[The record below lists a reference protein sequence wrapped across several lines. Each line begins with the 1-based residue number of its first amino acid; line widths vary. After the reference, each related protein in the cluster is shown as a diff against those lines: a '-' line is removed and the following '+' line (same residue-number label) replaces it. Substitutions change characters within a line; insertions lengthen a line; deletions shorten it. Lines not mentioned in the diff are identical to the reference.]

1 MHKAPIVVAIL
12 LASFANAVLAQG
24 ISPEVKE
31 QTSKYA
37 GAMTLCM
44 IDYVEPHL
52 RTRETAGDLVDASMS
67 ACEEKFDDM
76 RNFFRRTYVDPSAT
90 EEVQLDQ
97 TVMVDKM
104 VEAGNESQRSLI
116 LSSILEK
123 RREHGL

>member
-1 MHKAPIVVAIL
+1 MQKVSIIVAIL
-12 LASFANAVLAQG
+12 LASFANAALAQE

-31 QTSKYA
+31 QTTKYA

-67 ACEEKFDDM
+67 ACQEKFDDM
-76 RNFFRRTYVDPSAT
+76 RNFLLRTYVDPSAT
-90 EEVQLDQ
+90 EDVQLDQ
-97 TVMVDKM
+97 TVMVDEM
-104 VEAGNESQRSLI
+104 VEAGNKSQRSLI
-116 LSSILEK
+116 LSSILEI